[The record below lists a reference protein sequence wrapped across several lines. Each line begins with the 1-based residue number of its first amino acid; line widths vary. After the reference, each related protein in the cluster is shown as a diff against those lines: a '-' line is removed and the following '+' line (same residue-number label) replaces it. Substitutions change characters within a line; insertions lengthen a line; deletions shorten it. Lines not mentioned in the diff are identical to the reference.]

1 MSSLWLPSAGPLYL
15 PPAKPTARVLRTDD
29 YVTPTDVYFY
39 ASSDRLLTVGH
50 PYYNVKENA
59 QGTVTVP
66 KVSANQY
73 RVFRCRL
80 PDPNRF
86 ALVDTKVYDPNTERL
101 VWKIYGLEIKRGGP
115 LGIGTTGH
123 PYFNKVG
130 DTENPS
136 IYPEN
141 GGVDQRMNCSF
152 DPKQVQMFI
161 VGCTPATGEFWDVA
175 KPCNTLEKG
184 SCPPIELVN
193 SPIQDGDMGD
203 LGFGAANF
211 RRFQEDKAGV
221 PLDLVD
227 TYSIWP
233 DFLRMTSDIYGDA
246 VFFWGKKEQMFA
258 RHLWARNGTMGDAIP
273 DDNSE
278 FFLHPNGDNQNKLGS
293 FVYFPAPS
301 GSLTTSD
308 NQLFNKPY
316 WLRRAQ
322 GTNNGI
328 CWGNDLFVT
337 VYDNTRGTNF
347 TISVLKENKTLN
359 TSYQYTASDFK
370 QYHRHVEEYEL
381 EFVFQLCKV
390 QLNADILAHIN
401 VMNPRV
407 LEDWNLAFV
416 PPAPQGI
423 EDAYRYLKS
432 AATRC
437 PPEETPEEAQ
447 DPYKDLNFWIVDLR
461 EKFSSDLTQ
470 YPLGR
475 KFMYQLGYLNG
486 KRVRTDYTVKP
497 KKSVKR
503 KRSK

>member
-1 MSSLWLPSAGPLYL
+1 
-15 PPAKPTARVLRTDD
+15 
-29 YVTPTDVYFY
+29 
-39 ASSDRLLTVGH
+39 
-50 PYYNVKENA
+50 
-59 QGTVTVP
+59 
-66 KVSANQY
+66 
-73 RVFRCRL
+73 
-80 PDPNRF
+80 
-86 ALVDTKVYDPNTERL
+86 
-101 VWKIYGLEIKRGGP
+101 
-115 LGIGTTGH
+115 
-123 PYFNKVG
+123 
-130 DTENPS
+130 
-136 IYPEN
+136 
-141 GGVDQRMNCSF
+141 
-152 DPKQVQMFI
+152 
-161 VGCTPATGEFWDVA
+161 
-175 KPCNTLEKG
+175 
-184 SCPPIELVN
+184 
-193 SPIQDGDMGD
+193 
-203 LGFGAANF
+203 
-211 RRFQEDKAGV
+211 
-221 PLDLVD
+221 
-227 TYSIWP
+227 
-233 DFLRMTSDIYGDA
+233 
-246 VFFWGKKEQMFA
+246 MFA